1 MRDKQRSSGVILTG
15 GESRRMGRDKLT
27 LQVGDQTILARARE
41 TVATVCG
48 ETILVGGSEGG
59 SGNGARRVP
68 DRRPEIAGPLAGIE
82 AGLATARYPL
92 VFVAA
97 GDMPFLSVALIE
109 HLLVRLKPP
118 TLAAVPFHGG
128 RPHPLCAAYHRDLLP
143 EVSAAL
149 DHRVRAVREFLAGLE
164 SVEYVEE
171 LGGFGDPDLMLMNV
185 NAPEDLERAR
195 ALVAGE
201 SR

>member
-41 TVATVCG
+41 TVAAACG
-48 ETILVGGSEGG
+48 ETILVGEGG
-59 SGNGARRVP
+59 DGGGARRVP
-68 DRRPEIAGPLAGIE
+68 DLRPEKAGPLAGIE
-82 AGLATARYPL
+82 AGLAAARYPL

-109 HLLVRLKPP
+109 HLLARLKPP

>member
-1 MRDKQRSSGVILTG
+1 
-15 GESRRMGRDKLT
+15 MGRDKLT
-27 LQVGDQTILARARE
+27 LKVGDRPILARARE
-41 TVATVCG
+41 TVAAACD
-48 ETILVGGSEGG
+48 ETILVGEGEAEGG
-59 SGNGARRVP
+59 AENGARRVP
-68 DRRPEIAGPLAGIE
+68 DLRSEKAGPLAGIE
-82 AGLATARYPL
+82 AGLAAARNPL

-97 GDMPFLSVALIE
+97 GDMPFLSAALIE
-109 HLLVRLKPP
+109 YLLSCLRPP
-118 TLAAVPFHGG
+118 TLAAVPLHGS

-149 DHRVRAVREFLAGLE
+149 DRRVRAVREFLAGLE

-171 LGGFGDPDLMLMNV
+171 LGGFGDPDLLLMNV

-195 ALVAGE
+195 AAAAEE

>member
-48 ETILVGGSEGG
+48 ETILVGEGG
-59 SGNGARRVP
+59 DGARRVP
-68 DRRPEIAGPLAGIE
+68 DLRPEKAGPLAGIE
-82 AGLATARYPL
+82 AGLAAARYPL

-109 HLLVRLKPP
+109 HLLARLKPP